1 MPELLQ
7 YEFIRNALIA
17 GLLTSIACG
26 LIGSLVVVNRIV
38 FISGGIAHSA
48 FGGIGLG
55 VYFGFSP
62 LVGAGCFSILAASMI
77 GLITL
82 NNKHRADTV
91 IGVLWAVGM
100 AVGIVLIDISPGYNV
115 DLMSY
120 LFGSILAVPGSDL
133 LLMLIL
139 DIIIILCVLFFY
151 KDLLAMSYD
160 EEFAALRGIP
170 VKLLYILMLVLVAL
184 TVVMTIRVVGLI
196 LVIALMTIPT
206 YISEK
211 FSSSLGKMM
220 FLSFILASLF
230 TFTGL
235 VISYYLNITSG
246 ASIILVAGVCFL
258 VFQSALYL
266 KSLRNS

>member
-7 YEFIRNALIA
+7 YEFIRNALLA
-17 GLLTSIACG
+17 GLLTCIACG

-62 LVGAGCFSILAASMI
+62 LIGAGFFSILAAFLI
-77 GLITL
+77 GIITMKS
-82 NNKHRADTV
+82 KHRSDTI

-100 AVGIVLIDISPGYNV
+100 AVGILLIDLTPGYNV
-115 DLMSY
+115 DLLSY
-120 LFGSILAVPGSDL
+120 LFGSILAVPVSDL
-133 LLMLIL
+133 FLMLML
-139 DIIIILCVLFFY
+139 DIIIILCVVFYY

-160 EEFAALRGIP
+160 EEFASLRGIP
-170 VKLLYILMLVLVAL
+170 VKLLYIMMLILVAL

-220 FLSFILASLF
+220 FWSFILASLF

-246 ASIILVAGVCFL
+246 ASIILVAGICFIAYQIKIY
-258 VFQSALYL
+258 VGSIDH
-266 KSLRNS
+266 S